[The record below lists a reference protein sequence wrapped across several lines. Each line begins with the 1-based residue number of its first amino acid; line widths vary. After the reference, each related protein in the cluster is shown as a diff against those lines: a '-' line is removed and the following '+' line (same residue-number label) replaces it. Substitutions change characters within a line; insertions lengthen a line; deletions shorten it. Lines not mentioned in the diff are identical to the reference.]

1 MSFQITNNN
10 YTTAPTSPNPYIPKK
25 LNNMDKAKIMK
36 AERNDWMR
44 LYYKTLKGLEV
55 IIDVQK
61 QIKDMLKITAETNT
75 TTTEM
80 KDSILKASIKNRVTN
95 AINITEIS
103 EDLQYLIQSNMK
115 DWVFQIQWML
125 ADELDAYKGKGNTY
139 VDSNIQE
146 IQELYKDKEMK
157 RKEERIKE
165 EVILIKPYEISS
177 STSLSTKSSSFI
189 DKKIDN
195 LLKYMKF
202 VKSPIQ
208 TRIF

>member
-1 MSFQITNNN
+1 
-10 YTTAPTSPNPYIPKK
+10 
-25 LNNMDKAKIMK
+25 
-36 AERNDWMR
+36 
-44 LYYKTLKGLEV
+44 
-55 IIDVQK
+55 
-61 QIKDMLKITAETNT
+61 
-75 TTTEM
+75 
-80 KDSILKASIKNRVTN
+80 
-95 AINITEIS
+95 
-103 EDLQYLIQSNMK
+103 
-115 DWVFQIQWML
+115 ML

-157 RKEERIKE
+157 RKKERIKEE

-202 VKSPIQ
+202 VKSPTQ

>member
-1 MSFQITNNN
+1 
-10 YTTAPTSPNPYIPKK
+10 
-25 LNNMDKAKIMK
+25 
-36 AERNDWMR
+36 
-44 LYYKTLKGLEV
+44 
-55 IIDVQK
+55 
-61 QIKDMLKITAETNT
+61 
-75 TTTEM
+75 
-80 KDSILKASIKNRVTN
+80 
-95 AINITEIS
+95 
-103 EDLQYLIQSNMK
+103 
-115 DWVFQIQWML
+115 ML
-125 ADELDAYKGKGNTY
+125 ADELDAYKGKGNIY

-157 RKEERIKE
+157 RKKERIKEE

-202 VKSPIQ
+202 VKSPTQ

>member
-1 MSFQITNNN
+1 
-10 YTTAPTSPNPYIPKK
+10 
-25 LNNMDKAKIMK
+25 
-36 AERNDWMR
+36 
-44 LYYKTLKGLEV
+44 
-55 IIDVQK
+55 
-61 QIKDMLKITAETNT
+61 
-75 TTTEM
+75 
-80 KDSILKASIKNRVTN
+80 
-95 AINITEIS
+95 
-103 EDLQYLIQSNMK
+103 
-115 DWVFQIQWML
+115 ML

-189 DKKIDN
+189 NKKIDN